1 MAQTNTTT
9 TTTTVR
15 KKNNTVKWLLI
26 GVGALV
32 VILLL
37 AKMAGGNKEEGIRVA
52 IEKTGTRSITE
63 TVNASGKIYPE
74 VEVKVSSDISG
85 EITQLNVVEGDS
97 VVKGQV
103 LARIFADI
111 YSAQRDQ
118 AAAQVAQSQAQVAN
132 SSAAIAAL
140 KAQYDQDR
148 TTYNRNKQLY
158 DEKVISKSELE
169 QTETKMRASESQYNA
184 ALQGIRAGQ
193 AGVQGSRTQL
203 SMANKNLARATIVAP
218 MNGIVS
224 QLNVKLGERVVG
236 TAQMAG
242 TEMLRVANMGS
253 LEVRVDVGENDVVKV
268 HTGDSADVM
277 VDAYNTRK
285 FRGIV
290 TQIAASTNKTGSAAA
305 AATNDVT
312 NYEVHIRLDPSSYSD
327 LLDPGRA
334 RAFPFRPGMNASAD
348 IKTRRRENVLAV
360 PITSVAARV
369 KGSDKNLDDKK
380 KETKKDEAGIDEGDA
395 PATTGEIEEVVFILK
410 ADKTVEKRVVKT
422 GIQDINYIEVLS
434 GLKPGEQVVV
444 APFNAISKTL
454 KNKDKVAVVTKD
466 KLFDNK

>member
-1 MAQTNTTT
+1 MS
-9 TTTTVR
+9 
-15 KKNNTVKWLLI
+15 KTVKWLLI
-26 GVGALV
+26 GVGLLL
-32 VILLL
+32 VILVIVT
-37 AKMAGGNKEEGIRVA
+37 AVSGKDEGGTKVA
-52 IEKTGTRSITE
+52 VEKVSKRTITE

-85 EITQLNVVEGDS
+85 EITELNVLEGDS

-118 AAAQVAQSQAQVAN
+118 ASAQVAQSQAQVAN
-132 SSAAIAAL
+132 SSAALAAL
-140 KAQYDQDR
+140 KAQLDQDR
-148 TTYNRNKQLY
+148 NNYNRNKQLF
-158 DEKVISKSELE
+158 DDKVISKAELE
-169 QTETKMRASESQYNA
+169 QYETKLRASQSQYDA

-203 SMANKNLARATIVAP
+203 QMANKNLNRATIVAP

-224 QLNVKLGERVVG
+224 QLNVKKGERVVG

-268 HTGDSADVM
+268 HVGDSADVQ

-290 TQIAASTNKTGSAAA
+290 TQIASSTNKTGGATAA
-305 AATNDVT
+305 NDVT
-312 NYEVHIRLDPSSYSD
+312 NYEVHIRLDPASYAD
-327 LLDPGRA
+327 LLDPAHPRS
-334 RAFPFRPGMNASAD
+334 FPFRPGMNASAD
-348 IKTRRRENVLAV
+348 IKTRRRSDVLAI

-380 KETKKDEAGIDEGDA
+380 KEDKKDEDAGIDAAETPAGD
-395 PATTGEIEEVVFILK
+395 ELEEVVFVLTK
-410 ADKTVEKRVVKT
+410 DNKVEKRVVKT
-422 GIQDINYIEVLS
+422 GIQDINYIELLS
-434 GLKPGEQVVV
+434 GLKAGEEVVS
-444 APFNAISKTL
+444 APFNAISKSL
-454 KNKDKVAVVTKD
+454 KNGDKVKVVTKD
-466 KLFDNK
+466 KLFDKK

>member
-1 MAQTNTTT
+1 MAQTNTT

-26 GVGALV
+26 GVGALI

-169 QTETKMRASESQYNA
+169 QTETKMRAAESQYNA

>member
-1 MAQTNTTT
+1 MAQTNTT

-26 GVGALV
+26 GVGALI

-327 LLDPGRA
+327 LIDPARA